1 MNEFYD
7 IPDYEGI
14 YKIDKE
20 GNVLST
26 KNNII
31 MKPRLGGEKYL
42 LVNLWKDKAHKT
54 FRIHKLMAITFI
66 DKDYRLKK
74 LVVDH
79 IDNDRF
85 NNRLSNLQLISNREN
100 TSKDKGG
107 ASKYTGVT
115 MSPNGN
121 WRASIRIN
129 QKKHWLGTFKTELE
143 AHHAYQNKLK
153 EIEEAR
159 SSENLPQ
166 ISLK

>member
-7 IPDYEGI
+7 IPDYEGL

-31 MKPRLGGEKYL
+31 MKPRLAGEKYL
-42 LVNLWKDKAHKT
+42 LVNLWKDKARKT
-54 FRIHKLMAITFI
+54 FRIHKLMAITFL
-66 DKDYRLKK
+66 DKDYRMKK

-100 TSKDKGG
+100 CSKDKGG
-107 ASKYTGVT
+107 ASQYTGVVK
-115 MSPNGN
+115 SSKNR
-121 WRASIRIN
+121 WKSSIRIEGI
-129 QKKHWLGTFKTELE
+129 KIHIGCFKTELE
-143 AHHAYQNKLK
+143 AHNAYQNKLK
-153 EIEEAR
+153 EIEKAR
-159 SSENLPQ
+159 SSENL
-166 ISLK
+166 L